1 MPYIRLDQIEFS
13 IGTQVLL
20 DKVTLTLDK
29 GERLGLLGRNG
40 AGKSTLMRILS
51 GELPPEDGERW
62 VDPNIKVARLE
73 QTLPDNLALTVFDY
87 VATGLAETG
96 ALLSRYHTLISDSS
110 EQNLDEISQI
120 QSELE
125 HLDGWSMAQRIEKV
139 LQQLGLNA
147 NEQLATLSGGWR
159 RRAALARALVI
170 EPDVLLLDEPTNH
183 LDIPS
188 IDWLEQQVT
197 VFEGAIVLITHDRR
211 FLQRVC
217 NRIGE
222 LDRGHLSLWKAD
234 YAKFLVLR
242 EQQAEATARAEALF
256 DKKLAQ
262 EETWIRQGIK
272 ARRTRNEGRVRALKA
287 MREER
292 SQRRVAQGKGSFS
305 LEEANRS
312 GRRVAEARGISFR
325 YDDQPVVTDFSTIIQ
340 RGDRIGIVGSNGAGK
355 TTLIKLLLGELQPD
369 HGDVLLGTQLEIAY
383 SDQLRGE
390 LDLDKDLIDNV
401 CGGQQFI
408 EINGQRRHAISY
420 LGDFLFAPDRIR
432 TPVKALSGGEINRA
446 ILARLFTRPANV
458 LILDEPTNDL
468 DIETLELLEEIL
480 LDFKGTIILVSHDRH
495 FLDKV
500 VTSLLVM
507 TGDGNVEEQAGSYS
521 DWEARGWRLVAKIDS
536 SAAPIATPSATT
548 ATSHSATRDEAI
560 VNDASQDAKPDDHSG
575 NAPPKKKTKLSY
587 KEQRE
592 LDALPAEI
600 ETLEAR
606 HAELLEVIAQPDF
619 YEQSPDQVATTLN
632 AVTESEQALD
642 RALERLVELEG

>member
-20 DKVTLTLDK
+20 DKVSLTLDK

-51 GELPPEDGERW
+51 GELSSEDGERW
-62 VDPNIKVARLE
+62 VDPNITVARLE
-73 QTLPDNLALTVFDY
+73 QALPEHLETSVFDY

-96 ALLSRYHTLISDSS
+96 ALLSSYHTLTADGSAEALEELS
-110 EQNLDEISQI
+110 EI
-120 QSELE
+120 QAKLE
-125 HLDGWSMAQRIEKV
+125 HLDGWNMEQRIERV
-139 LQQLGLNA
+139 LQQLYLKA
-147 NEQLATLSGGWR
+147 DDLLATLSGGWR
-159 RRAALARALVI
+159 RRAALARALVT

-188 IDWLEQQVT
+188 IDWLEQQVSS
-197 VFEGAIVLITHDRR
+197 FEGAIVLITHDRR

-222 LDRGHLSLWKAD
+222 LDRGHLSLWQAD

-242 EQQAEATARAEALF
+242 EQQAEAEARADALI

-292 SQRRVAQGKGSFS
+292 AQRRVAQGKGSFK

-312 GRRVAEARGISFR
+312 GRRVAEARGIGFR
-325 YDDQPVVTDFSTIIQ
+325 YGRDTVVDDFSTIIQ
-340 RGDRIGIVGSNGAGK
+340 RGDRVGIVGSNGVGK
-355 TTLIKLLLGELQPD
+355 TTVIKLLLGELTPD
-369 HGDVLLGTQLEIAY
+369 EGDVLLGTQLEIAY

-390 LDLDKDLIDNV
+390 LDPEKDLIDNI

-446 ILARLFTRPANV
+446 ILARLFTRPANL

-480 LDFKGTIILVSHDRH
+480 LEFKGTIILVSHDRH

-507 TGDGNVEEQAGSYS
+507 KGDGEIEEQAGSYS
-521 DWEARGWRLVAKIDS
+521 DWEARGGQL
-536 SAAPIATPSATT
+536 AAPVGSGAPPAMSSDAPF
-548 ATSHSATRDEAI
+548 ATRATETAED
-560 VNDASQDAKPDDHSG
+560 DAGAPEKPTAGAGGDTT
-575 NAPPKKKTKLSY
+575 PKKKTKLSY
-587 KEQRE
+587 KDQRE

-600 ETLEAR
+600 ESLEAR
-606 HAELLEVIAQPDF
+606 HAQLLEIIAQPDF
-619 YEQSPDQVATTLN
+619 YQQSPDEVATTLT

>member
-20 DKVTLTLDK
+20 DKVSLTLDK
-29 GERLGLLGRNG
+29 GDRLGLLGRNG

-51 GELPPEDGERW
+51 GELSAEDGERW
-62 VDPNIKVARLE
+62 VEPNITVARLE
-73 QTLPDNLALTVFDY
+73 QALPEHLETSVFDY

-96 ALLSRYHTLISDSS
+96 ALLSRYHALAADGSA
-110 EQNLDEISQI
+110 EALEELSQI
-120 QSELE
+120 QAKLE
-125 HLDGWSMAQRIEKV
+125 HLDGWTMERRIKRV
-139 LQQLGLNA
+139 LQQLDLQA
-147 NEQLATLSGGWR
+147 DDPLATLSGGWR
-159 RRAALARALVI
+159 RRAALARVLVT
-170 EPDVLLLDEPTNH
+170 EPNVLLLDEPTNH

-188 IDWLEQQVT
+188 IDWLERQVNS
-197 VFEGAIVLITHDRR
+197 FEGAIVLITHDRR

-222 LDRGHLSLWKAD
+222 LDRGHLSLWQAD

-242 EQQAEATARAEALF
+242 EQQAEAEARADALF

-292 SQRRVAQGKGSFS
+292 SQRRLAQGKGSFK

-312 GRRVAEARGISFR
+312 GRRVAEARGITFC
-325 YDDQPVVTDFSTIIQ
+325 YGTETVVDDFSTIIQ
-340 RGDRIGIVGSNGAGK
+340 RGDRVGIVGSNGVGK
-355 TTLIKLLLGELQPD
+355 TTVIKLLLGELTPD
-369 HGDVLLGTQLEIAY
+369 KGDVLLGTQLEIAY

-390 LDLDKDLIDNV
+390 LDPEKDLIDNI

-408 EINGQRRHAISY
+408 EINGQRRHAITY

-446 ILARLFTRPANV
+446 ILARLFTRPANL

-480 LDFKGTIILVSHDRH
+480 LEFKGTIILVSHDRH

-507 TGDGNVEEQAGSYS
+507 KGAGDIEEQAGSYS
-521 DWEARGWRLVAKIDS
+521 DWAARGGQL
-536 SAAPIATPSATT
+536 SAAVGSA
-548 ATSHSATRDEAI
+548 ASSATRAAETTDDEAE
-560 VNDASQDAKPDDHSG
+560 AAQKSTSAQGGEKA
-575 NAPPKKKTKLSY
+575 PKKKTKLSY
-587 KEQRE
+587 KDQRE

-600 ETLEAR
+600 ESLEAR
-606 HAELLEVIAQPDF
+606 HAELLEIIAQPGF
-619 YEQSPDQVATTLN
+619 YEQPPDDIATRLN

>member
-20 DKVTLTLDK
+20 DKVNLTLDK

-51 GELPPEDGERW
+51 GELAHEDGERW
-62 VDPNIKVARLE
+62 VDPNITVARLE
-73 QTLPDNLALTVFDY
+73 QALPENLDTTVFDY
-87 VATGLAETG
+87 VATGLAKTG
-96 ALLSRYHTLISDSS
+96 ALLSRYQALISDSS
-110 EQNLDEISQI
+110 GQSLDELSQI

-125 HLDGWSMAQRIEKV
+125 HLGGWSMAQRIEKI
-139 LQQLGLNA
+139 LQQLDLNA
-147 NEQLATLSGGWR
+147 DERLATLSGGWR
-159 RRAALARALVI
+159 RRAALARALVT

-188 IDWLEQQVT
+188 IDWLEQQVNA
-197 VFEGAIVLITHDRR
+197 FEGAIVLITHDRR
-211 FLQRVC
+211 FLQKVC

-222 LDRGHLSLWKAD
+222 LDRGHLSLWQAD

-242 EQQAEATARAEALF
+242 EQQAEAIARQEALF

-292 SQRRVAQGKGSFS
+292 AQRRVAQGKGSFA

-325 YDDQPVVTDFSTIIQ
+325 YDNEPVVNDFSTIIQ
-340 RGDRIGIVGSNGAGK
+340 RGDRIGVVGSNGVGK
-355 TTLIKLLLGELQPD
+355 TTVIKLLLGELKPD
-369 HGDVLLGTQLEIAY
+369 EGDVLLGTQLEIAY

-390 LDLDKDLIDNV
+390 LDPDKDLIDNV

-480 LDFKGTIILVSHDRH
+480 LEFKGTIILVSHDRH

-507 TGDGNVEEQAGSYS
+507 RGNADIEEQAGSYS
-521 DWEARGWRLVAKIDS
+521 DWEARGGRLEAPSGSPMTTQAIANPSEAGIDQRDRPVKPTPDDGIDS
-536 SAAPIATPSATT
+536 S
-548 ATSHSATRDEAI
+548 TRK
-560 VNDASQDAKPDDHSG
+560 Q
-575 NAPPKKKTKLSY
+575 KTKLSY

-592 LDALPAEI
+592 LDALPGEI
-600 ETLEAR
+600 ELLETR
-606 HAELLEVIAQPDF
+606 HAELLELIAQPDF
-619 YEQSPDQVATTLN
+619 YERSPDDVAATLT
-632 AVTESEQALD
+632 AVTESEQSLD

>member
-20 DKVTLTLDK
+20 DKVSLTLDK

-51 GELPPEDGERW
+51 GELSAEDGERW
-62 VDPNIKVARLE
+62 VEPNITVARLE
-73 QTLPDNLALTVFDY
+73 QALPEHLETSVFDY

-96 ALLSRYHTLISDSS
+96 ALLSRYHALAADGSA
-110 EQNLDEISQI
+110 EALEELSQI
-120 QSELE
+120 QAKLE
-125 HLDGWSMAQRIEKV
+125 HLDGWTMERRIKRV
-139 LQQLGLNA
+139 LQQLDLQA
-147 NEQLATLSGGWR
+147 DDPLATLSGGWR
-159 RRAALARALVI
+159 RRAALARVLVT

-188 IDWLEQQVT
+188 IDWLERQVNS
-197 VFEGAIVLITHDRR
+197 FEGAIVLITHDRR

-222 LDRGHLSLWKAD
+222 LDRGHLSLWQAD

-242 EQQAEATARAEALF
+242 EQQAEAEARADALF

-292 SQRRVAQGKGSFS
+292 SQRRLAQGKGSFK

-312 GRRVAEARGISFR
+312 GRRVAEARGIAFC
-325 YDDQPVVTDFSTIIQ
+325 YGDETVVDDFSTIIQ
-340 RGDRIGIVGSNGAGK
+340 RGDRVGIVGSNGVGK
-355 TTLIKLLLGELQPD
+355 TTVIKLLLGELTPD
-369 HGDVLLGTQLEIAY
+369 KGDVLLGTQLEIAY

-390 LDLDKDLIDNV
+390 LDPEKDLIDNI

-408 EINGQRRHAISY
+408 EINGQRRHAITY

-446 ILARLFTRPANV
+446 ILARLFTRPANL

-480 LDFKGTIILVSHDRH
+480 LEFKGTIILVSHDRH

-500 VTSLLVM
+500 VTSTLVM
-507 TGDGNVEEQAGSYS
+507 KGAGDIEEQAGSYS
-521 DWEARGWRLVAKIDS
+521 DWAARGGQL
-536 SAAPIATPSATT
+536 SAAVGSA
-548 ATSHSATRDEAI
+548 ASSATRAAATADDEVEA
-560 VNDASQDAKPDDHSG
+560 AQKSTSAHGGEK
-575 NAPPKKKTKLSY
+575 APKKKTKLSY
-587 KEQRE
+587 KDQRE

-600 ETLEAR
+600 ESLEAR
-606 HAELLEVIAQPDF
+606 HAELLEIIAQPGF
-619 YEQSPDQVATTLN
+619 YEQPPDDVATRLN

>member
-20 DKVTLTLDK
+20 DKVSLTLDK

-51 GELPPEDGERW
+51 GELSAEDGERW
-62 VDPNIKVARLE
+62 VEPNITVARLE
-73 QTLPDNLALTVFDY
+73 QALPEHLETSVFDY

-96 ALLSRYHTLISDSS
+96 ALLSRYHALAADGSA
-110 EQNLDEISQI
+110 EALEELSQI
-120 QSELE
+120 QAKLE
-125 HLDGWSMAQRIEKV
+125 HLDGWTMERRIKQV
-139 LQQLGLNA
+139 LQQLDLQA
-147 NEQLATLSGGWR
+147 DDPLATLSGGWR
-159 RRAALARALVI
+159 RRAALARALVTK
-170 EPDVLLLDEPTNH
+170 PDVLLLDEPTNH

-188 IDWLEQQVT
+188 IDWLERQVNS
-197 VFEGAIVLITHDRR
+197 FEGAIVLITHDRR

-222 LDRGHLSLWKAD
+222 LDRGHLSLWQAD

-242 EQQAEATARAEALF
+242 EQQAEAEARADALF

-292 SQRRVAQGKGSFS
+292 SQRRLAQGKGSFK

-312 GRRVAEARGISFR
+312 GRRVAEARGIAFC
-325 YDDQPVVTDFSTIIQ
+325 YGTETVVDDFSTIIQ
-340 RGDRIGIVGSNGAGK
+340 RGDRVGIVGSNGVGK
-355 TTLIKLLLGELQPD
+355 TTVIKLLLGELKPD
-369 HGDVLLGTQLEIAY
+369 KGDVLLGTQLEIAY

-390 LDLDKDLIDNV
+390 LDPEKDLIDNI

-408 EINGQRRHAISY
+408 EINGQRQHSITY

-446 ILARLFTRPANV
+446 ILARLFTRPANL

-480 LDFKGTIILVSHDRH
+480 LEFKGTIILVSHDRH

-507 TGDGNVEEQAGSYS
+507 KSAGDIEEQAGSYS
-521 DWEARGWRLVAKIDS
+521 DWEARGGQLPAAVGSAAS
-536 SAAPIATPSATT
+536 SATCAAATAD
-548 ATSHSATRDEAI
+548 DEVKA
-560 VNDASQDAKPDDHSG
+560 DKKSTLAHGDEKA
-575 NAPPKKKTKLSY
+575 PKKKNKLSY
-587 KEQRE
+587 KDQRE

-600 ETLEAR
+600 ESLEAR
-606 HAELLEVIAQPDF
+606 HAELLKIIAQPGF
-619 YEQSPDQVATTLN
+619 YEQRPDDVATRLN